1 MKRGG
6 VAAQSLSSFL
16 QLKSG
21 MFSRSM
27 VPAFFTILCI
37 IGVIVAKLDINYLVN
52 EILTRLGRNAFLVLS
67 LLIPVV
73 AGLGLNFGIVIGAM
87 AGQIAL
93 VIVTHYRIEGL
104 PGLAVAMLI
113 AMPLAMLF
121 GWLTGLV
128 LNKAKGREMV
138 TSLILG
144 FFANGLYQLIFLVL
158 VGTVIPMDNPTLLLP
173 SGIGIRNTVD
183 LIGVANALDRA
194 LDGIWDG
201 LIMFDLGPFPVGPW
215 RVPLGTWFIT
225 GLLCLGISFLLRTR
239 LGQQMR
245 AVGEDGHI
253 ASVAGIPVNQIRITA
268 IIYSTVLAAWGQ
280 LIFLQN
286 IGTLNTYNSHEQ
298 IGMFSIAALL
308 VGGASTRQA
317 GIGNAIVGV
326 LLFHTLFVVSPL
338 AGQAVFGIP
347 QIGEYFRVFLA
358 YGVIAVALV
367 LHAWENR
374 LLSQA

>member
-1 MKRGG
+1 
-6 VAAQSLSSFL
+6 
-16 QLKSG
+16 
-21 MFSRSM
+21 M
-27 VPAFFTILCI
+27 VPAFFAVLCI
-37 IGVIVAKLDINYLVN
+37 IGVVVAKLDLNYLIN
-52 EILTRLGRNAFLVLS
+52 EIFTRLGRNTFLVLS

-104 PGLAVAMLI
+104 TGLAVAMLI
-113 AMPLAMLF
+113 ALPLAVLF

-138 TSLILG
+138 TGMILG

-158 VGTVIPMDNPTLLLP
+158 VGTVIPMNNPTLLLP

-201 LIMFDLGPFPVGPW
+201 LIMFDLGPIPVGPW
-215 RVPLGTWFIT
+215 RIPLGTWLVT
-225 GLLCLGISFLLRTR
+225 GLLCGGISFLMKTR

-253 ASVAGIPVNQIRITA
+253 ASVAGIPVNRIRITA
-268 IIYSTVLAAWGQ
+268 IVYSTVLAAWGQ

-308 VGGASTRQA
+308 VGGASTRKA
-317 GIGNAIVGV
+317 GIGNAILGV
-326 LLFHTLFVVSPL
+326 FLFHTLFVVSPL

-367 LHAWENR
+367 LHAWQNR
-374 LLSQA
+374 LPAKG